1 MRTSFSDSAQNFRLV
16 GVFQHPFRAHS
27 RRVGCFCSVMARLL
41 LFIVLFIVFEFA
53 AAVEPAADVP
63 RAKTSAEVK
72 L

>member
-1 MRTSFSDSAQNFRLV
+1 
-16 GVFQHPFRAHS
+16 
-27 RRVGCFCSVMARLL
+27 MARLL